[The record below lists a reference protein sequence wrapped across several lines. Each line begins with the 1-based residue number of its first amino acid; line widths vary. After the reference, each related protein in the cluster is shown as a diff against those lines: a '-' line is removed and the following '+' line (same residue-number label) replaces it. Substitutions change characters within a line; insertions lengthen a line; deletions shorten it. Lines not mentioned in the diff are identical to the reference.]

1 MKISAKTRYAL
12 RILLDIAL
20 FGKEKPRTIKDIA
33 ANQEI
38 SDKFISP
45 LVVTL
50 RRAGLLQSL
59 RGVTGGLKLNKDPQ
73 FISLLDII
81 DAMDREIYLLSC
93 LRDLRSCPRKTH
105 CITSLVWNDVNE
117 SLREKLRSITLQS
130 ILDQYFRGKWSDE
143 TYSI

>member
-81 DAMDREIYLLSC
+81 DAMDGEIYLLSC
-93 LRDLRSCPRKTH
+93 LRDPRSCPRKPH